1 MNHLILFLSLLV
13 AVEVHGFS
21 KVGWSFSRFTKS
33 ANKLSQLQ
41 MGLVMPSGA
50 IPGQPVVKNVDSEK
64 NIAYMSV
71 AVSGDKTQKA
81 FSKACDMF
89 NEEVKT
95 RGYKVA
101 GFRQGAKLPPAYL
114 YQMFGED
121 QVKTLCGTLMT
132 DDIQDECEKT
142 GLRFVGRGRILSF
155 NEKDFVAGETHTIDI
170 ECDLWPEINYGG
182 ENGYKGL
189 KITVSKVDFNVE
201 RYEQVKKTIMEKY
214 KTLSPTPL
222 GYAAKMG
229 DVVAGNMQVI
239 AM

>member
-1 MNHLILFLSLLV
+1 MNRFILILSVMV
-13 AVEVHGFS
+13 ALDVQGYS
-21 KVGWSFSRFTKS
+21 MVGWSSTRFASRIRS
-33 ANKLSQLQ
+33 SQLQ

-50 IPGQPVVKNVDSEK
+50 APGNPVVKNVDSEK

-71 AVSGDKTQKA
+71 ALGGEQTQKA

-101 GFRQGAKLPPAYL
+101 GFRQGAKLPPLYL

-121 QVKTLCGTLMT
+121 QVKALCGTLMT
-132 DDIQDECEKT
+132 EDIQDECEKT
-142 GLRFVGRGRILSF
+142 GLRFVGRGRIISF

-170 ECDLWPEINYGG
+170 ECDLWPQITYEG

-189 KITVSKVDFNVE
+189 KISVNKVSFNVE
-201 RYEQVKKTIMEKY
+201 RFDQVKKSIQEKY
-214 KTLSPTPL
+214 KILTPTPL
-222 GYAAKMG
+222 GYAAMMG
-229 DVVAGNMQVI
+229 DVVVGNMQVYTVH
-239 AM
+239 